1 MGKKRL
7 TEDEGNMGQD
17 VGCEPKNKWL
27 GRGRVVGFMGKGEYR
42 MYDMVFCKSIWLD
55 RRRY

>member
-1 MGKKRL
+1 M

-42 MYDMVFCKSIWLD
+42 VYDMVFCMSIWLD